1 MVCSSQFLQPWLEF
15 TSVVLRALRL
25 LTRLA
30 SIATLLLLTILLLV
44 LWRTRQA
51 PRRQHQD

>member
-1 MVCSSQFLQPWLEF
+1 MVYSSQFLQPWLEF

-30 SIATLLLLTILLLV
+30 SIATLLLLIILLLV